1 MRLCVW
7 LGEHSNDGLKPVW
20 GAQVTIAKDLG
31 VNVRTVRRWVEL
43 LKAAGLITVEE
54 AELIRDPDTGQ
65 IRREHSNTYS
75 MVFPAVE
82 AATAGVEALEERR
95 REQRL
100 GWAENKRRAKQL
112 AAALAALGEDPPPR
126 LPDRTCAP
134 SQPPVN
140 GEVNPPG
147 PPVAKVGA
155 GDNVR
160 TDLRHPE
167 KSYSAEVIDAIAAA
181 RAALRKTP
189 RP

>member
-7 LGEHSNDGLKPVW
+7 FAEHSNDGLKPVW

-43 LKAAGLITVEE
+43 LKAAGLIVVEE
-54 AELIRDPDTGQ
+54 AELLRDPDTGQ
-65 IRREHSNTYS
+65 IKREHANTYW

-82 AATAGVEALEERR
+82 AATAGVEALQERR

-100 GWAENKRRAKQL
+100 GWAEKKRKAEQL
-112 AAALAALGEDPPPR
+112 AAALAALTEDPPSR
-126 LPDRTCAP
+126 LPDRTRAP

-147 PPVAKVGA
+147 PPAAKVGA
-155 GDNVR
+155 GDNVQ

-167 KSYSAEVIDAIAAA
+167 KRYSAEVTDAIAAA
-181 RAALRKTP
+181 RAALGKTP